1 MKAIDVAT
9 KNFITI
15 DDVVEI
21 CKELNITCK
30 DSAAELNEHEAFLV
44 ERRIESVKKRKLEDA
59 EKARKNK
66 KIKLKKKVDLSDDI
80 RKKKGLELREKAD
93 GSEDHVHDE
102 ASETEKAVP
111 VKHEKAV
118 SAESA
123 DKEVS
128 SEGADAS
135 EKRPHATHTPS
146 SEKRPEARTERP
158 QGSSDTRP
166 ARPSGSGTDNRT
178 DSRPPRPQGQGT
190 GQRTPYQGSSDS
202 RPPRP
207 QGQGT
212 GQRTPYQGSS
222 DSRPPR
228 PQGQGTG
235 QRTPYQ
241 GSSDSRP
248 PRPQGQGTG
257 QRTPYQGSNPRPQG
271 QGQGTG
277 QRTPYQGSSDRP
289 RPQGQGGQG
298 GARPYGQGSSDGR
311 PRPQGQRTDSRT
323 GGPGRD
329 GAPRGGAGRR
339 PGGKDDAPSSIEI
352 DDQAAKKTKG
362 LDKEKEKERQKEK
375 EFRRLSKRDKE
386 EAEKAL
392 ILKKKQTAEL
402 RRLASPDKI
411 NITESVT
418 VGELSKKLNVKAGE
432 VIGKLMKLGVMATIN
447 QVIDSDTA
455 AILSAEYNTEVSVV
469 SLFDETVIKNEQE
482 DKAEDAITRP
492 PVVTV
497 MGHVDHG
504 KTRLLDAIRSAN
516 VIESEFGGITQ
527 HIGAYTVP
535 VGEKRITFF
544 DTPGHAAFTTMRA
557 RGASITDIVILVV
570 AANDGVMPQTV
581 EAISHAKA
589 ANVPIIVAINKID
602 LPEANTAKVRQELTG
617 YGLIPEEWGGTTLFA
632 EISAKQNLNIDQLL
646 ELVIIQAEMLELKAN
661 PKLLAKGAVI
671 ESRLDPG
678 RGAVSTVLI
687 QSGTL
692 HVGDPF
698 VVGVYSG
705 KVRAMFDDK
714 GNPIEEAGPSVPV
727 EILGISGVP
736 AAGDPFECVDGD
748 RMAKQVSHKRLEYK
762 RIESAKKVRKVT
774 LESLNEMIKE
784 GEVKDLVVIVKA
796 DVDGSAQ
803 ALTEALEKLSNEEIR
818 VRVIHSGAGGIND
831 SDVMLA
837 SASNAVI
844 IGYHVRPTGKVSD
857 LAEKENVSIKFYNI
871 IFEATDN
878 IKAAME
884 GMLSPIF
891 EEKILGTGEIRQ
903 VFKVSK
909 IGSIAGCV
917 CMSGKIT
924 RKAKMRILREGV
936 VVFDGPLASLKR
948 YKDDVAVVEAG
959 QEFGFSTD
967 NYNDMKEG
975 DTFEAYEV
983 IQIAKKL

>member
-15 DDVVEI
+15 EDVVEI

-44 ERRIESVKKRKLEDA
+44 ERRIESVKKRRLEDA

-80 RKKKGLELREKAD
+80 RKKKGLELRGKEEGEEDHPLAEAHEIEKAA
-93 GSEDHVHDE
+93 
-102 ASETEKAVP
+102 ASI
-111 VKHEKAV
+111 KHEKAGTPEH
-118 SAESA
+118 AG
-123 DKEVS
+123 KETAPDAA
-128 SEGADAS
+128 GAPGHETEKKPHAAS
-135 EKRPHATHTPS
+135 ER
-146 SEKRPEARTERP
+146 RPEARTGSDRPQSSDSRPPRP
-158 QGSSDTRP
+158 QGQRTDSRP
-166 ARPSGSGTDNRT
+166 PRPQGTGSDNRT

-222 DSRPPR
+222 DRPR
-228 PQGQGTG
+228 PQGQGA
-235 QRTPYQ
+235 
-241 GSSDSRP
+241 
-248 PRPQGQGTG
+248 
-257 QRTPYQGSNPRPQG
+257 
-271 QGQGTG
+271 G

-289 RPQGQGGQG
+289 RPQGQGGQ
-298 GARPYGQGSSDGR
+298 RTPYQGSSDGR
-311 PRPQGQRTDSRT
+311 PRPQGQRTDGRP
-323 GGPGRD
+323 GGGRD
-329 GAPRGGAGRR
+329 GAQRGGGAGRR

-352 DDQAAKKTKG
+352 DDQAAKKNKG

-375 EFRRLSKRDKE
+375 EFRRLNKREKE

-402 RRLASPDKI
+402 RKLASPDKI

-418 VGELSKKLNVKAGE
+418 VGELSKKLNVKASE
-432 VIGKLMKLGVMATIN
+432 VISKLMKLGVMATIN

-455 AILSAEYNTEVSVV
+455 SILSAEYNTEVSVV

-482 DKAEDAITRP
+482 DKAEDAVTRP

-516 VIESEFGGITQ
+516 VIDSEFGGITQ

-535 VGEKRITFF
+535 VGEKKITFF

-570 AANDGVMPQTV
+570 AANDGVMPQTI

-661 PKLLAKGAVI
+661 PKLLAKGSVI

-736 AAGDPFECVDGD
+736 AAGDPFECVEAGS
-748 RMAKQVSHKRLEYK
+748 MAKQVSQKRLEYK

-784 GEVKDLVVIVKA
+784 GEVKDLNVIVKA
-796 DVDGSAQ
+796 DVDGSSQ

-818 VRVIHSGAGGIND
+818 VRVILSGAGGIND

-837 SASNAVI
+837 SASNAII

-909 IGSIAGCV
+909 IGSIAGSV
-917 CMSGKIT
+917 CMSGKII
-924 RKAKMRILREGV
+924 RKAKLRILREGV

-967 NYNDMKEG
+967 NFNDMKEG

>member
-15 DDVVEI
+15 EDVVEI
-21 CKELNITCK
+21 CKELNISCQN
-30 DSAAELNEHEAFLV
+30 SAAELNEHEAFLV
-44 ERRIESVKKRKLEDA
+44 ERRIESVKKRKTEEA

-66 KIKLKKKVDLSDDI
+66 KIKLKKKVDVSNDI
-80 RKKKGLELREKAD
+80 RKKKGLELREEKED
-93 GSEDHVHDE
+93 GEEDHFEEIQDNEKEAASVKHEKSAAPDHVE
-102 ASETEKAVP
+102 KVIVSETETPSASETEK
-111 VKHEKAV
+111 K
-118 SAESA
+118 
-123 DKEVS
+123 
-128 SEGADAS
+128 
-135 EKRPHATHTPS
+135 PHAAPERRPAGERTQS
-146 SEKRPEARTERP
+146 SDSRPPRP
-158 QGSSDTRP
+158 QGTRTDNRTDS
-166 ARPSGSGTDNRT
+166 RPPRPQGTGSDNRT

-241 GSSDSRP
+241 GSSDR
-248 PRPQGQGTG
+248 PRP
-257 QRTPYQGSNPRPQG
+257 

-289 RPQGQGGQG
+289 RPQGQGTGQ
-298 GARPYGQGSSDGR
+298 RTPYQGSSDGR
-311 PRPQGQRTDSRT
+311 PRPQGQRTDGRS
-323 GGPGRD
+323 GGGRD
-329 GAPRGGAGRR
+329 GAPRSGGPGRR
-339 PGGKDDAPSSIEI
+339 PGGKDDAPSTIEI
-352 DDQAAKKTKG
+352 DDQAAKKNKG
-362 LDKEKEKERQKEK
+362 LDKEKEKEKHKEK
-375 EFRRLSKRDKE
+375 EFRRLNKREKE

-392 ILKKKQTAEL
+392 ILKKKQAVEA
-402 RRLASPDKI
+402 RKLASPEKI

-418 VGELSKKLNVKAGE
+418 VGELSKKLNVKASE

-455 AILSAEYNTEVSVV
+455 SILAAEYNTEVGVV
-469 SLFDETVIKNEQE
+469 SLFDETVIKNDQV
-482 DKAEDAITRP
+482 DNAEDAVTRP

-516 VIESEFGGITQ
+516 VIDSEFGGITQ
-527 HIGAYTVP
+527 HIGAYTVA
-535 VGEKRITFF
+535 VGEKKITFF

-570 AANDGVMPQTV
+570 AANDGVMPQTI

-661 PKLLAKGAVI
+661 PKLLAKGSVI

-714 GNPIEEAGPSVPV
+714 GSPIEEAGPSVPV

-736 AAGDPFECVDGD
+736 AAGDPFECVEAGS
-748 RMAKQVSHKRLEYK
+748 MAKQVSQKRLEYK

-784 GEVKDLVVIVKA
+784 GEVKDLNVIVKA
-796 DVDGSAQ
+796 DVDGSSQ

-818 VRVIHSGAGGIND
+818 VRVILSGAGGIND

-837 SASNAVI
+837 SASNAII

-857 LAEKENVSIKFYNI
+857 LADKENVSIKFYNI

-884 GMLSPIF
+884 GMLSPVF

-909 IGSIAGCV
+909 IGSIAGSV
-917 CMSGKIT
+917 CMSGKII
-924 RKAKMRILREGV
+924 RKAKLRILREGIV
-936 VVFDGPLASLKR
+936 IFDGPLASLKR

-967 NYNDMKEG
+967 NFNDMKEG
-975 DTFEAYEV
+975 DSFEAYE
-983 IQIAKKL
+983 ILQIAKKL

>member
-9 KNFITI
+9 KNFIAI

-21 CKELNITCK
+21 CKELNIACK
-30 DSAAELNEHEAFLV
+30 DSTAELNEHEAFLV

-80 RKKKGLELREKAD
+80 RKKKGLELREKAE
-93 GSEDHVHDE
+93 GAEEHSHEEISE
-102 ASETEKAVP
+102 AETAVP
-111 VKHEKAV
+111 VKHEKIVTAEFVEKATPSEAV
-118 SAESA
+118 TAPE
-123 DKEVS
+123 KEVERKPHVS
-128 SEGADAS
+128 QTPGSE
-135 EKRPHATHTPS
+135 R
-146 SEKRPEARTERP
+146 RPETRTERP
-158 QGSSDTRP
+158 
-166 ARPSGSGTDNRT
+166 
-178 DSRPPRPQGQGT
+178 
-190 GQRTPYQGSSDS
+190 QGSSDS

-207 QGQGT
+207 QGSGSDN
-212 GQRTPYQGSS
+212 RT

-271 QGQGTG
+271 QGTGQRTPYQGSSDSRPPRPQGQGTG

-289 RPQGQGGQG
+289 RPQGQSGPGGQ
-298 GARPYGQGSSDGR
+298 RTPYQGSSDGR

-352 DDQAAKKTKG
+352 DDQAAKKNKG
-362 LDKEKEKERQKEK
+362 LDKEKEKEKHKEK
-375 EFRRLSKRDKE
+375 ESRRLNKREKE
-386 EAEKAL
+386 DAEKAL

-418 VGELSKKLNVKAGE
+418 VGELSKKLNVKASE

-455 AILSAEYNTEVSVV
+455 SILSAEYNTEVSVV
-469 SLFDETVIKNEQE
+469 SLFDETVIKNDQE
-482 DKAEDAITRP
+482 DKAEDSVTRP

-504 KTRLLDAIRSAN
+504 KTRLLDAIRSAK

-527 HIGAYTVP
+527 HIGAYTVA
-535 VGEKRITFF
+535 VGDKKITFF

-570 AANDGVMPQTV
+570 AANDGVMPQTI

-602 LPEANTAKVRQELTG
+602 LPEANTAKVRQELTQF
-617 YGLIPEEWGGTTLFA
+617 GLIPEEWGGTTLFA

-714 GNPIEEAGPSVPV
+714 GIPIEEAGPSVPV

-736 AAGDPFECVDGD
+736 AAGDPFECVEGD
-748 RMAKQVSHKRLEYK
+748 RMAKQVSQKRLEYK

-837 SASNAVI
+837 SASNAII

-857 LAEKENVSIKFYNI
+857 LADKENVSIKFYNI
-871 IFEATDN
+871 IFEATDD

-948 YKDDVAVVEAG
+948 YKDDVSVVEAG

-967 NYNDMKEG
+967 NFNEMKEG

>member
-9 KNFITI
+9 KNFIAI
-15 DDVVEI
+15 EDVVEI
-21 CKELNITCK
+21 CKELNIACK
-30 DSAAELNEHEAFLV
+30 DSTAELSEHEAFLV
-44 ERRIESVKKRKLEDA
+44 ERRIESVKKRRLEDA

-66 KIKLKKKVDLSDDI
+66 KIKLKKKVDVSNDI
-80 RKKKGLELREKAD
+80 RKKKGLELREEKEEAD
-93 GSEDHVHDE
+93 ADYVPEAGKPAGISGRHEKISTAESFEKGIDTDTAAPSEQ
-102 ASETEKAVP
+102 ETEKKHHIEQPAVP
-111 VKHEKAV
+111 EKRTDHR
-118 SAESA
+118 SPA
-123 DKEVS
+123 DKSHVS
-128 SEGADAS
+128 GAGQES
-135 EKRPHATHTPS
+135 RPPRS
-146 SEKRPEARTERP
+146 QGPRPDSRTE
-158 QGSSDTRP
+158 GKP
-166 ARPSGSGTDNRT
+166 ARPYGAGADNKT
-178 DSRPPRPQGQGT
+178 DSRPPRPQGQG
-190 GQRTPYQGSSDS
+190 GRPPYQGSSDS

-207 QGQGT
+207 QGQG
-212 GQRTPYQGSS
+212 GRPPYQGSS

-228 PQGQGTG
+228 PQGQGG
-235 QRTPYQ
+235 RPPYQ
-241 GSSDSRP
+241 GSSDGRP
-248 PRPQGQGTG
+248 PRPQGQGG
-257 QRTPYQGSNPRPQG
+257 RP
-271 QGQGTG
+271 
-277 QRTPYQGSSDRP
+277 PYQGSSE
-289 RPQGQGGQG
+289 
-298 GARPYGQGSSDGR
+298 GR
-311 PRPQGQRTDSRT
+311 PPRSQGQRMDGRS
-323 GGPGRD
+323 GGGRD
-329 GAPRGGAGRR
+329 GASRGGGIGRR
-339 PGGKDDAPSSIEI
+339 PGGKDDATASIEI

-362 LDKEKEKERQKEK
+362 LDKEKEKEKHKEK
-375 EFRRLSKRDKE
+375 EFRRLNKREKE

-402 RRLASPDKI
+402 RKMASPEKI

-418 VGELSKKLNVKAGE
+418 VGELSKKLNVKASE

-455 AILSAEYNTEVSVV
+455 SILASEYNTEVSVV
-469 SLFDETVIKNEQE
+469 SLFDETVIKNDQV
-482 DKAEDAITRP
+482 DKAEDAVSRP

-504 KTRLLDAIRSAN
+504 KTRLLDAIRSTK
-516 VIESEFGGITQ
+516 VIDSEFGGITQ
-527 HIGAYTVP
+527 HIGAYTVSI
-535 VGEKRITFF
+535 GEKKITFF

-570 AANDGVMPQTV
+570 AANDGVMPQTI

-687 QSGTL
+687 QQGTL

-714 GNPIEEAGPSVPV
+714 GNPIEEAGPSMPV

-736 AAGDPFECVDGD
+736 AAGDPFEGVESGG
-748 RMAKQVSHKRLEYK
+748 MAKQVSQKRLEYK

-784 GEVKDLVVIVKA
+784 GEVKDLNVIVKA

-837 SASNAVI
+837 SASNAII

-857 LAEKENVSIKFYNI
+857 LADKENVSIKFYNI

-884 GMLSPIF
+884 GMLAPVF
-891 EEKILGTGEIRQ
+891 EENILGTGEIKQ

-909 IGSIAGCV
+909 IGSIAGSV
-917 CMSGKIT
+917 CLSGKIT
-924 RKAKMRILREGV
+924 RKAKIRIMREGV

-948 YKDDVAVVEAG
+948 YKDDVSVVEAG

-967 NYNDMKEG
+967 NFNDMKEG
-975 DTFEAYEV
+975 DSFEAYEV
-983 IQIAKKL
+983 VQIAKKL

>member
-9 KNFITI
+9 KNFITL

-30 DSAAELNEHEAFLV
+30 DNTAELNEHEAFLV
-44 ERRIESVKKRKLEDA
+44 ERRIESVKKRRLEDA
-59 EKARKNK
+59 EKAKKNK
-66 KIKLKKKVDLSDDI
+66 KIKLKKKVDVSNDI
-80 RKKKGLELREKAD
+80 RKKKGLELKEEKDEAV
-93 GSEDHVHDE
+93 EDHIHDE
-102 ASETEKAVP
+102 ISEPESAVEVTVIKHEKTGTSDHSDKEKISETTGPGVEETEKKPHTSHASTT
-111 VKHEKAV
+111 EKK
-118 SAESA
+118 SDS
-123 DKEVS
+123 
-128 SEGADAS
+128 
-135 EKRPHATHTPS
+135 
-146 SEKRPEARTERP
+146 TERP
-158 QGSSDTRP
+158 QHAGTSDSRP
-166 ARPSGSGTDNRT
+166 PRPQGQGTGQRT
-178 DSRPPRPQGQGT
+178 PYQGTSDSRPPRPQGQGT

-241 GSSDSRP
+241 GSSDR

-257 QRTPYQGSNPRPQG
+257 QRTPY
-271 QGQGTG
+271 
-277 QRTPYQGSSDRP
+277 
-289 RPQGQGGQG
+289 
-298 GARPYGQGSSDGR
+298 QGSSDGR
-311 PRPQGQRTDSRT
+311 PRPQGQRTDSRS
-323 GGPGRD
+323 GGGRD
-329 GAPRGGAGRR
+329 GSPRSGGAGRR

-352 DDQAAKKTKG
+352 DDQAAKKNKG

-375 EFRRLSKRDKE
+375 ESRRLNKREKE
-386 EAEKAL
+386 DAEKAL

-402 RRLASPDKI
+402 RKLASPDKI

-418 VGELSKKLNVKAGE
+418 VGELSKKLNVKASE

-455 AILSAEYNTEVSVV
+455 SILAAEYNTEVGVV
-469 SLFDETVIKNEQE
+469 SLFDETVIKNDQV
-482 DKAEDAITRP
+482 DKAEDAVTRP

-516 VIESEFGGITQ
+516 VIDSEFGGITQ
-527 HIGAYTVP
+527 HIGAYTVN
-535 VGEKRITFF
+535 VGEKKVTFF

-557 RGASITDIVILVV
+557 RGASITDIVVLVV
-570 AANDGVMPQTV
+570 AANDGVMPQTI

-602 LPEANTAKVRQELTG
+602 LPDANTAKVRQELTQF
-617 YGLIPEEWGGTTLFA
+617 GLLPEEWGGTTLFA

-661 PKLLAKGAVI
+661 PTLLAKGAVI

-714 GNPIEEAGPSVPV
+714 GVPIEEAGPSMPV

-736 AAGDPFECVDGD
+736 AAGDPFEGVESGS
-748 RMAKQVSHKRLEYK
+748 MAKQVSQKRLEYK

-837 SASNAVI
+837 SASNAII

-891 EEKILGTGEIRQ
+891 EEKILGTGDIKQ

-909 IGSIAGCV
+909 IGSIAGSV
-917 CMSGKIT
+917 CMTGKIT
-924 RKAKMRILREGV
+924 RKSKLRILREGV

-948 YKDDVAVVEAG
+948 YKDDVSVVEAG

-967 NYNDMKEG
+967 NFNDMKEG
-975 DTFEAYEV
+975 DSFEAYEV

>member
-1 MKAIDVAT
+1 
-9 KNFITI
+9 
-15 DDVVEI
+15 
-21 CKELNITCK
+21 
-30 DSAAELNEHEAFLV
+30 
-44 ERRIESVKKRKLEDA
+44 
-59 EKARKNK
+59 
-66 KIKLKKKVDLSDDI
+66 
-80 RKKKGLELREKAD
+80 
-93 GSEDHVHDE
+93 
-102 ASETEKAVP
+102 
-111 VKHEKAV
+111 
-118 SAESA
+118 
-123 DKEVS
+123 
-128 SEGADAS
+128 
-135 EKRPHATHTPS
+135 
-146 SEKRPEARTERP
+146 
-158 QGSSDTRP
+158 
-166 ARPSGSGTDNRT
+166 
-178 DSRPPRPQGQGT
+178 
-190 GQRTPYQGSSDS
+190 
-202 RPPRP
+202 
-207 QGQGT
+207 
-212 GQRTPYQGSS
+212 
-222 DSRPPR
+222 
-228 PQGQGTG
+228 
-235 QRTPYQ
+235 
-241 GSSDSRP
+241 
-248 PRPQGQGTG
+248 
-257 QRTPYQGSNPRPQG
+257 
-271 QGQGTG
+271 
-277 QRTPYQGSSDRP
+277 
-289 RPQGQGGQG
+289 
-298 GARPYGQGSSDGR
+298 
-311 PRPQGQRTDSRT
+311 
-323 GGPGRD
+323 
-329 GAPRGGAGRR
+329 
-339 PGGKDDAPSSIEI
+339 
-352 DDQAAKKTKG
+352 
-362 LDKEKEKERQKEK
+362 
-375 EFRRLSKRDKE
+375 
-386 EAEKAL
+386 
-392 ILKKKQTAEL
+392 
-402 RRLASPDKI
+402 
-411 NITESVT
+411 
-418 VGELSKKLNVKAGE
+418 
-432 VIGKLMKLGVMATIN
+432 MKLGVMATIN

-455 AILSAEYNTEVSVV
+455 SILSAEYNTEVSVV

-516 VIESEFGGITQ
+516 VIDSEFGGITQ
-527 HIGAYTVP
+527 HIGAYTVS
-535 VGEKRITFF
+535 VGEKKITFF

-570 AANDGVMPQTV
+570 AANDGVMPQTI

-632 EISAKQNLNIDQLL
+632 EISAKQSLNIDQLL

-661 PKLLAKGAVI
+661 PKLLAKGSVI

-736 AAGDPFECVDGD
+736 AAGDPFECVEAGS
-748 RMAKQVSHKRLEYK
+748 MAKQVSQKRLEYK

-784 GEVKDLVVIVKA
+784 GEVKDLNVIVKA
-796 DVDGSAQ
+796 DVDGSSQ

-818 VRVIHSGAGGIND
+818 VRVILSGAGGIND

-837 SASNAVI
+837 SASNAII

-909 IGSIAGCV
+909 IGSIAGSV

-924 RKAKMRILREGV
+924 RKAKLRILREGV

-967 NYNDMKEG
+967 NFNDMKEG

>member
-15 DDVVEI
+15 EDVVEI
-21 CKELNITCK
+21 CKELNIVCK
-30 DSAAELNEHEAFLV
+30 DTAAELSEHEAFLV

-80 RKKKGLELREKAD
+80 RKKKGLELRGKEDGAEEHAPEEVHEPDIAVSGITDKHEKISTLEHAEKETISD
-93 GSEDHVHDE
+93 TVSTRVH
-102 ASETEKAVP
+102 ETEKKPQAAHGAAP
-111 VKHEKAV
+111 ERKP
-118 SAESA
+118 
-123 DKEVS
+123 DTRTGNDRPQS
-128 SEGADAS
+128 SDS
-135 EKRPHATHTPS
+135 RPP
-146 SEKRPEARTERP
+146 RP
-158 QGSSDTRP
+158 QGQRP
-166 ARPSGSGTDNRT
+166 ENRTDSRPPRPQGTGSDNRT

-222 DSRPPR
+222 DGRPR

-241 GSSDSRP
+241 GSSD
-248 PRPQGQGTG
+248 
-257 QRTPYQGSNPRPQG
+257 
-271 QGQGTG
+271 
-277 QRTPYQGSSDRP
+277 
-289 RPQGQGGQG
+289 
-298 GARPYGQGSSDGR
+298 GR
-311 PRPQGQRTDSRT
+311 PRPQGQRTDGRP
-323 GGPGRD
+323 GGGRD
-329 GAPRGGAGRR
+329 GAQRSGGAGRR

-352 DDQAAKKTKG
+352 DDQAAKKNKG
-362 LDKEKEKERQKEK
+362 LDKEKEKEKHKEK
-375 EFRRLSKRDKE
+375 EFRRLNKREKE

-418 VGELSKKLNVKAGE
+418 VGELSKKLNVKASE

-455 AILSAEYNTEVSVV
+455 SILAAEYNTEVGVV
-469 SLFDETVIKNEQE
+469 SLFDETVIKNDQE
-482 DKAEDAITRP
+482 DKAEDAVTRP

-504 KTRLLDAIRSAN
+504 KTKLLDAVRSTN
-516 VIESEFGGITQ
+516 VIDSEFGGITQ
-527 HIGAYTVP
+527 HIGAYTVT
-535 VGEKRITFF
+535 VGGKKITFF

-570 AANDGVMPQTV
+570 AANDGVMPQTI

-602 LPEANTAKVRQELTG
+602 LPDANTAKVRQELTG

-661 PKLLAKGAVI
+661 PKLLAKGSVI

-736 AAGDPFECVDGD
+736 AAGDPFECVEAGS
-748 RMAKQVSHKRLEYK
+748 MAKQVSQKRLEYK

-784 GEVKDLVVIVKA
+784 GEVKDLNVIVKA
-796 DVDGSAQ
+796 DVDGSSQ

-818 VRVIHSGAGGIND
+818 VRVILSGAGGIND

-837 SASNAVI
+837 SASNAII

-884 GMLSPIF
+884 GMLSPVF
-891 EEKILGTGEIRQ
+891 EEKILGAGEIKQ

-909 IGSIAGCV
+909 IGSIAGSI
-917 CMSGKIT
+917 CMSGKVT
-924 RKAKMRILREGV
+924 RKAKLRILREGV
-936 VVFDGPLASLKR
+936 VIFDGPLASLKR

-967 NYNDMKEG
+967 NFNDMKEG

>member
-30 DSAAELNEHEAFLV
+30 DSAAELNEHDAFLV

-80 RKKKGLELREKAD
+80 RKKKGLELREKTEGA
-93 GSEDHVHDE
+93 EEHVHE
-102 ASETEKAVP
+102 EEIETEKSAP
-111 VKHEKAV
+111 IKHEKV
-118 SAESA
+118 SPAESVQ
-123 DKEVS
+123 KEAA
-128 SEGADAS
+128 SESAGTSEKETEKRPHSTQTAAS
-135 EKRPHATHTPS
+135 EKRPET
-146 SEKRPEARTERP
+146 RTERP
-158 QGSSDTRP
+158 QGSSDSRP
-166 ARPSGSGTDNRT
+166 PRPQGSGTDNRT

-190 GQRTPYQGSSDS
+190 GQRTPYQGS
-202 RPPRP
+202 
-207 QGQGT
+207 GT
-212 GQRTPYQGSS
+212 
-222 DSRPPR
+222 
-228 PQGQGTG
+228 
-235 QRTPYQ
+235 
-241 GSSDSRP
+241 DSRP

-271 QGQGTG
+271 QGTGQRTPYQGSNPRPQGQGTG
-277 QRTPYQGSSDRP
+277 QRTPYQGSGTDSRPP
-289 RPQGQGGQG
+289 RPQGQGTGQRTPYQGSNPRPQGQG
-298 GARPYGQGSSDGR
+298 TGQRTPYQGSSDGR

-339 PGGKDDAPSSIEI
+339 PGGKDEAPSSIEI
-352 DDQAAKKTKG
+352 DDQAAKKNKG

-375 EFRRLSKRDKE
+375 ESRRLNKREKE

-418 VGELSKKLNVKAGE
+418 VGELSKKLNVKASE

-482 DKAEDAITRP
+482 DKAEDSITRP

-516 VIESEFGGITQ
+516 VIDSEFGGITQ
-527 HIGAYTVP
+527 HIGAYTVS
-535 VGEKRITFF
+535 VGEKKITFF

-736 AAGDPFECVDGD
+736 AAGDPFEGVDGD

-857 LAEKENVSIKFYNI
+857 LADKENVSIKFYNI
-871 IFEATDN
+871 IFEATDD

-948 YKDDVAVVEAG
+948 YKDDVSVVEAG

-967 NYNDMKEG
+967 NFNDMKEG

>member
-21 CKELNITCK
+21 CKELNIACNNA
-30 DSAAELNEHEAFLV
+30 AAELSEHEAFLV
-44 ERRIESVKKRKLEDA
+44 ERRIESVKKRRVEDA

-66 KIKLKKKVDLSDDI
+66 KIKLKKKVDVSNDI
-80 RKKKGLELREKAD
+80 RKKKGLELREEKED
-93 GSEDHVHDE
+93 GSEVHAHE
-102 ASETEKAVP
+102 EEHEHEKSVQGIP
-111 VKHEKAV
+111 VKHEKSVAV
-118 SAESA
+118 EHPEKDIP
-123 DKEVS
+123 DKVSSHDTEKHPHVEHAVS
-128 SEGADAS
+128 SEKKPESRTSSD
-135 EKRPHATHTPS
+135 RPP
-146 SEKRPEARTERP
+146 RP
-158 QGSSDTRP
+158 QGQKTE
-166 ARPSGSGTDNRT
+166 NRT
-178 DSRPPRPQGQGT
+178 DSRPPRPQSSGSEN
-190 GQRTPYQGSSDS
+190 RT
-202 RPPRP
+202 
-207 QGQGT
+207 
-212 GQRTPYQGSS
+212 
-222 DSRPPR
+222 
-228 PQGQGTG
+228 
-235 QRTPYQ
+235 
-241 GSSDSRP
+241 DSRP

-271 QGQGTG
+271 QGTGQRTPYQGSNPRPQGQGTGQRTPYQGSNPRPQGQGTG

-289 RPQGQGGQG
+289 RPQGQGQG
-298 GARPYGQGSSDGR
+298 SRPYGQGGSSDGR
-311 PRPQGQRTDSRT
+311 PRPQGQRTDGRS
-323 GGPGRD
+323 GGGRD
-329 GAPRGGAGRR
+329 GAQRGGGAGRR
-339 PGGKDDAPSSIEI
+339 PGGKDEAPSSIEI
-352 DDQAAKKTKG
+352 DDQAAKKNKG
-362 LDKEKEKERQKEK
+362 LDKEKEKEKHKEK
-375 EFRRLSKRDKE
+375 EFRRLNKREKE

-418 VGELSKKLNVKAGE
+418 VGELSKKLNVKASE
-432 VIGKLMKLGVMATIN
+432 VISKLMKLGVMATIN

-455 AILSAEYNTEVSVV
+455 SILAAEYNTEVSVV
-469 SLFDETVIKNEQE
+469 SLFDETVIKNEQV
-482 DKAEDAITRP
+482 DKAEDAENRP

-504 KTRLLDAIRSAN
+504 KTRLLDAIRSSK

-527 HIGAYTVP
+527 HIGAYTVS
-535 VGEKRITFF
+535 VGEKKITFF

-570 AANDGVMPQTV
+570 AANDGVMPQTI

-602 LPEANTAKVRQELTG
+602 LPDANLAKVRQELTG

-632 EISAKQNLNIDQLL
+632 EISAKQNLNIDHLL
-646 ELVIIQAEMLELKAN
+646 ELVLIQAEMLELKAN

-714 GNPIEEAGPSVPV
+714 GTAIEEAGPSMPV

-736 AAGDPFECVDGD
+736 AAGDPFEGVESGG
-748 RMAKQVSHKRLEYK
+748 MAKQVSQKRLEYK

-837 SASNAVI
+837 SASNAII

-857 LAEKENVSIKFYNI
+857 LADKENVSIKFYNI
-871 IFEATDN
+871 IFEATDD

-884 GMLSPIF
+884 GMLSPVF
-891 EEKILGTGEIRQ
+891 EEKILGTGDIKQ

-909 IGSIAGCV
+909 IGSIAGSV

-924 RKAKMRILREGV
+924 RKAKLRILREGV
-936 VVFDGPLASLKR
+936 VIFDGPLASLKR

-967 NYNDMKEG
+967 NFNDMKEG
-975 DTFEAYEV
+975 DSFEAYEI